1 MSSIRQHLLLWLLPG
16 FLLLWAIAGGAIF
29 WSVRDRLETEL
40 DARLRELYTAIPFGE
55 NAGRSSLLSIED
67 FTRDDFGIY
76 FQIWGESGIRILK
89 SQNLGQFEIKPPEEF
104 ADEFVYSDQTLG
116 NGDWVRTL
124 AVESDGGA
132 LGPVGIM
139 VATTRESAD
148 AALRKLVSAII
159 VIGGLSGAGFA
170 VLASLALRSGLRPL
184 AEVGDRAEQMDA
196 DTLSAR
202 FASESQPK
210 ELEGIV
216 SRLNELMRR
225 LEESF
230 ARERRFSADL
240 AHELR
245 NPVAALRSIAEV
257 ALKWPDQ
264 ASAEDYDDV
273 LEITKE
279 LQTTIEN
286 MLTLVRL
293 EKGSDQIQ
301 LEPVNVASV
310 IDELWP
316 LFATKAKER
325 EVRFRSDL
333 DSEFLLKTDAK
344 LFRVIVSNLLSNA
357 AEYAPPKSEI
367 VVSKIGERGFSV
379 ANPAPHLDEADLQ
392 LMFDRLWRHDQAR
405 TDSTHSGLGLALAKS
420 CSEVLDLEL
429 RAELQPDKEL
439 HFIILP
445 SG

>member
-1 MSSIRQHLLLWLLPG
+1 MTSIRHHLLLWLLPG

-40 DARLRELYTAIPFGE
+40 DARLRELYAAIPFGE

-76 FQIWGESGIRILK
+76 FQIWGESGMRILK
-89 SQNLGQFEIKPPEEF
+89 SQNLGQFEIEQPEQFAEEF
-104 ADEFVYSDQTLG
+104 AYSNQLLG

-124 AVESDGGA
+124 AVASDGGA
-132 LGPVGIM
+132 LGTVGIM

-148 AALRKLVSAII
+148 ASLRKLVTAI
-159 VIGGLSGAGFA
+159 VAIGALSGLGFA
-170 VLASLALRSGLRPL
+170 VLASFALRSGLRPL
-184 AEVGDRAEQMDA
+184 AEVGSQAERMDA

-202 FASESQPK
+202 FPTESQPK
-210 ELEGIV
+210 ELAGIV
-216 SRLNELMRR
+216 MRLNELMRR

-257 ALKWPDQ
+257 SLKWPDQ
-264 ASAEDYDDV
+264 ASHEDYADV
-273 LEITKE
+273 LEITGE

-286 MLTLVRL
+286 MLSLVRL
-293 EKGSDQIQ
+293 EKGSDQIH
-301 LEPVNVASV
+301 LEPVNVSTV
-310 IDELWP
+310 IDETWP
-316 LFATKAKER
+316 LFAPKAAER
-325 EVRFRSDL
+325 GVDFRNRL
-333 DSEFLLKTDAK
+333 DSGFSLRTDVK

-357 AEYAPPKSEI
+357 AEYAPEKSEI
-367 VVSKIGERGFSV
+367 VIANFEQSGFSV
-379 ANPAPHLDEADLQ
+379 ANPAPHLENADLAR
-392 LMFDRLWRHDQAR
+392 MFDRLWRHDRAR

-420 CSEVLDLEL
+420 CAEVLDLTL
-429 RAELQPDKEL
+429 QAELVDENQL
-439 HFIILP
+439 HLIILP